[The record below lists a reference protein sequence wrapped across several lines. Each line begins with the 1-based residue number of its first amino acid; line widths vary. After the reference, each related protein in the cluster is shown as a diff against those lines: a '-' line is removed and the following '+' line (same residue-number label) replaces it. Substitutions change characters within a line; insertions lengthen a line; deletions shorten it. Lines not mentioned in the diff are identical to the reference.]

1 MADGIKKALDLVSQY
16 QDPVASNKLDKF
28 SWRPLQKVH
37 EDLDR
42 LPEIPSHVENFGAF
56 MDEMTHRAIKGQMSP
71 RDLIKAYMITRSSIR
86 RQAIYNKTLREK
98 GGFELPFGD
107 KVKVR
112 PEGAMAEWLMTPMGQ
127 RYLDQAERGK
137 VDEEA
142 VADAQAKMKPFGFQ
156 DSTEG
161 QALPWAATNLPQR
174 HKEFSALIADGLSKD
189 PNLPAWRKSSMSL
202 HGIKE
207 AKSGFMGSLL
217 GRGDQPTLD
226 ARQVVL
232 QTGLSNDEGTS
243 RMSNVGFSGVDRLA
257 ARQSAMNPKMDSGLE
272 PYRQHL
278 THHAIWDKAG
288 NDVTTHDDLM
298 RAMRGAKNGGRIS
311 YTDDDGSGSG
321 IFPQQS
327 IEDHPLVKASLDAIH
342 GGADK
347 ALVRRALEQAN
358 TTAFTRTGAGL
369 MQRDPRLM
377 ENPPQL
383 SGIKPTSKS
392 QRLITPFSDL
402 EAEFAPK
409 NNLSPQKYVDIE
421 QMQREK
427 AYLRPLIGDKS
438 PADTVLLGHNRVP
451 LVEPV
456 NQQGGGDY
464 GRSKEFAGSN
474 QPTGWRS
481 REAASKGMHGR
492 IMQGVPEG
500 SPVYGMHTLMGY
512 KSADSSHHLLH
523 AAIFQVPNL
532 PIASKHIKAFDEEME
547 KKFPHDEKFP
557 MRWPGIM
564 NTMAVHD
571 FFYNQP
577 SVVRGKKGQPDTIRY
592 QPRPGN
598 DVSKFVQRMDSAT
611 WQAAGFPNIAS
622 ARFASTVPEL
632 FAEPQGSTGYML
644 TELDPNSPLV
654 ANDEMRAHGTYTHG
668 IPTRGHAGRFRALVP
683 AGKIWNK
690 QLANANTPT
699 EFQQILMTQFPEVPV
714 DQRVVDIVKGAEQE
728 RMQRYGF
735 NTGGSVHADPSEAQ
749 KQVGNYKK
757 HHISFQGLPISIEN
771 PKGTLRK
778 GPGWQVRVPYDY
790 GYIKRTEGA
799 DGDHVDVCIGPDAE
813 SDHVFIVDQQD
824 HRTGDFD
831 EHKVMLGYRTR
842 EGATK
847 AYHAGFSDGKGPDRM
862 RAMVRMSMKE
872 FKNWLKTCDT
882 KKPVRSQGHIDR
894 ALSMTSRYNARHDR
908 DAG

>member
-16 QDPVASNKLDKF
+16 QDPASTKMKGFD
-28 SWRPLQKVH
+28 WRPLRDVQ
-37 EDLDR
+37 ENLGG
-42 LPEIPSHVENFGAF
+42 LPEIPSHVERFGAF
-56 MDEMTHRAIKGQMSP
+56 MDETARRAAKGGLTP
-71 RDLIKAYMITRSSIR
+71 RDLIKAYAITRSSIQR
-86 RQAIYNKTLREK
+86 RAQNVENVRAAGLD
-98 GGFELPFGD
+98 LPSGMSGMI
-107 KVKVR
+107 R
-112 PEGAMAEWLMTPMGQ
+112 PEGAMGEWLHSPMGQ

-142 VADAQAKMKPFGFQ
+142 VAHAQQVMKPFGL
-156 DSTEG
+156 DAEMD
-161 QALPWAATNLPQR
+161 ALPWAVQNLGPR
-174 HKEFSALIADGLSKD
+174 HKEVSDLVARALKKHSSPEEWRNFSKD
-189 PNLPAWRKSSMSL
+189 LRGIGTAKAGFVASM
-202 HGIKE
+202 
-207 AKSGFMGSLL
+207 L

-226 ARQVVL
+226 ARQVIL
-232 QTGLSNDEGTS
+232 QTGLKTKEAKNPLKRAGYEA
-243 RMSNVGFSGVDRLA
+243 VDRLA
-257 ARQSAMNPKMDSGLE
+257 ARQAALNPKMDSGLE
-272 PYRQHL
+272 PFRQHL

-288 NDVTTHDDLM
+288 NEETTHDDVM

-327 IEDHPLVKASLDAIH
+327 IEDHPMVKATLDAIH

-383 SGIKPTSKS
+383 SGINPTSKS

-409 NNLSPQKYVDIE
+409 NNLSPQKYADIE
-421 QMQREK
+421 QMQREG
-427 AYLRPLIGDKS
+427 AYIRPFVGDKT
-438 PADTVLLGHNRVP
+438 PADTVLLGHQGTR

-456 NQQGGGDY
+456 DQQGGGDY
-464 GRSKEFAGSN
+464 MRSEFSRTN

-481 REAASKGMHGR
+481 REGASKS
-492 IMQGVPEG
+492 MQKRVGKDVPEG
-500 SPVYGMHTLMGY
+500 SPVYGAHMLMGDV
-512 KSADSSHHLLH
+512 AGDSSHMLLH
-523 AAIFQVPNL
+523 AAINQVPNL
-532 PIASKHIKAFDEEME
+532 PIAKKHIDAFDEEMR
-547 KKFPHDEKFP
+547 KKFPHDEKYP
-557 MRWPGIM
+557 MPWPGIM
-564 NTMAVHD
+564 NTQAVHN

-577 SVVRGKKGQPDTIRY
+577 TVVRGKKGQPDTLRP
-592 QPRPGN
+592 QPRPGQH
-598 DVSKFVQRMDSAT
+598 VSDFVKNMDSVR

-622 ARFASTVPEL
+622 ARFANIHPDL
-632 FAEPQGSTGYML
+632 LAEPQGAVGYGL
-644 TELDPNSPLV
+644 TRLDPSGELV

-668 IPTRGHAGRFRALVP
+668 IPTLGYAGRFKALVP
-683 AGKIWNK
+683 ADK
-690 QLANANTPT
+690 LFEEDVRNAKNPT
-699 EFQQILMTQFPEVPV
+699 QVQQTLMTKFPAVKV
-714 DQRVVDIVKGAEQE
+714 DQRVVDLVKGAEEE
-728 RMQRYGF
+728 RMKRYGY
-735 NTGGSVHADPSEAQ
+735 NTGGAVHADPTEAQ
-749 KQVGNYKK
+749 KEAGNYKK

-778 GPGWQVRVPYDY
+778 GDGWKVRVPYDY

>member
-1 MADGIKKALDLVSQY
+1 M
-16 QDPVASNKLDKF
+16 
-28 SWRPLQKVH
+28 
-37 EDLDR
+37 
-42 LPEIPSHVENFGAF
+42 
-56 MDEMTHRAIKGQMSP
+56 
-71 RDLIKAYMITRSSIR
+71 
-86 RQAIYNKTLREK
+86 
-98 GGFELPFGD
+98 
-107 KVKVR
+107 
-112 PEGAMAEWLMTPMGQ
+112 
-127 RYLDQAERGK
+127 
-137 VDEEA
+137 
-142 VADAQAKMKPFGFQ
+142 
-156 DSTEG
+156 
-161 QALPWAATNLPQR
+161 
-174 HKEFSALIADGLSKD
+174 
-189 PNLPAWRKSSMSL
+189 
-202 HGIKE
+202 
-207 AKSGFMGSLL
+207 
-217 GRGDQPTLD
+217 
-226 ARQVVL
+226 
-232 QTGLSNDEGTS
+232 
-243 RMSNVGFSGVDRLA
+243 
-257 ARQSAMNPKMDSGLE
+257 
-272 PYRQHL
+272 
-278 THHAIWDKAG
+278 
-288 NDVTTHDDLM
+288 
-298 RAMRGAKNGGRIS
+298 
-311 YTDDDGSGSG
+311 
-321 IFPQQS
+321 
-327 IEDHPLVKASLDAIH
+327 VKATLDAIH

-347 ALVRRALEQAN
+347 TLVRSALEAAK

-383 SGIKPTSKS
+383 SGIKPSSKS
-392 QRLITPFSDL
+392 QRLITPFSEL

-421 QMQREK
+421 RMQREK

-438 PADTVLLGHNRVP
+438 PADTILLGHNRVP
-451 LVEPV
+451 LTEPV

-464 GRSKEFAGSN
+464 GRSEFARSN

-523 AAIFQVPNL
+523 AAINQVPNL
-532 PIASKHIKAFDEEME
+532 PIASKHIKGFDEEME

-557 MRWPGIM
+557 MPWPGIM
-564 NTMAVHD
+564 NTKAVHD

-598 DVSKFVQRMDSAT
+598 DVSKFVQNMDSVR

-632 FAEPQGSTGYML
+632 FAEPQGSAGYML
-644 TELDPNSPLV
+644 TELDPTSPLV

-699 EFQQILMTQFPEVPV
+699 ELQQILMTQFPEVPV
-714 DQRVVDIVKGAEQE
+714 DQRVVDLVKGAEE
-728 RMQRYGF
+728 DRMKRYGF
-735 NTGGSVHADPSEAQ
+735 NTGGAVNSSPTEAQ
-749 KQVGNYKK
+749 KEAGNYKK

-771 PKGTLRK
+771 PKGSLRK

-842 EGATK
+842 EDAIK
-847 AYHAGFSDGKGPDRM
+847 AYRDGFSDGKGPDRM
-862 RAMVRMSMKE
+862 RAVVRMSMKE

-894 ALSMTSRYNARHDR
+894 ALSITSRYNARHDR